1 MEDSNREEGLTTS
14 EMVKVVLERQIDAV
28 TRLLSLLPDRKMT
41 IHDVINVLAEA
52 EDAAQ
57 YVCGFIDL
65 SQYDDEKEII
75 AKAIVDKGLGSVDE
89 GGQINLTSAG
99 EVRAQT
105 KLPEPIEQALKERH

>member
-1 MEDSNREEGLTTS
+1 MGDSDRSKGLTNS
-14 EMVKVVLERQIDAV
+14 EMYELVQERQIDAI
-28 TRLLSLLPDRKMT
+28 TRLLSLFPDKKMK

-75 AKAIVDKGLGSVDE
+75 AKAIVDKGLGNVDE
-89 GGQINLTSAG
+89 DGQISLTSAG
-99 EVRAQT
+99 QERAQT
-105 KLPEPIEQALKERH
+105 KLPEPIEQALRDRK